1 MSKRNASASAF
12 GWDFQVNSAILL
24 MLENIKDAKKVR
36 VEGADEDIEITLED
50 ESKIY
55 AQVKAV
61 EKPED
66 TSNVISKLT
75 KALETLS
82 YASKKA
88 DGKVFTY
95 ITNSSNP
102 FNSIKTISYFTQR
115 THLRFD
121 ELPTIA
127 QDKIKDIIKKK
138 NYLDLDVNKMDVR
151 VIPFYGDDLKNR
163 YKEIKACIIEFLE
176 KIEINNAEYINTK
189 IMDIWQKDFFQNA
202 SQSNTSISIS
212 KEEMMWP
219 LIVVVVEKTVAKD
232 YEKDFEEE
240 DIEEIEHKY
249 KNIINYNTMRYEMVS
264 RVLTDY
270 IKKKDNIRIFV
281 EEQWKN
287 YLDIVKGIEA
297 DEEIIESIIKVILY
311 KILKQR
317 KNIKRIKKGANLLD
331 N

>member
-1 MSKRNASASAF
+1 MSKRNASSALF

-24 MLENIKDAKKVR
+24 MLENIKDAKRIR

-50 ESKIY
+50 KSKIY

-61 EKPED
+61 EKPGD
-66 TSNVISKLT
+66 TSNVIGKLT

-82 YASKKA
+82 VASKNG
-88 DGKVFTY
+88 DGRLFTY
-95 ITNSSNP
+95 VTNSNNP
-102 FNSIKTISYFTQR
+102 FNNIKTISYFTGR

-121 ELPTIA
+121 ELPDVA
-127 QDKIKDIIKKK
+127 QNKIKDIVKKK
-138 NYLDLDVNKMDVR
+138 NYLDLDVNKIDVR

-163 YKEIKACIIEFLE
+163 YKEIKAYIIEFLE
-176 KIEINNAEYINTK
+176 EIGINAEYINQK
-189 IMDIWQKDFFQNA
+189 IMDIWQKDLFHNA
-202 SQSNTSISIS
+202 TKSNTNVSIS

-232 YEKDFEEE
+232 YENDFEED

-249 KNIINYNTMRYEMVS
+249 KDIINYNTMRYEMVS

-270 IKKKDNIRIFV
+270 IKKKDKIPIFV
-281 EEQWKN
+281 EKQWKN
-287 YLDIVKGIEA
+287 YLDIVKEIEA
-297 DEEIIESIIKVILY
+297 DEEIKESIIKVILY